1 MSGSKIP
8 FRKQMEFEYAEVQQI
23 TPMIRRVVARNP
35 SNFTFH
41 GTNTYIIGHGNVA
54 VIDPGPMI
62 EEHLEALKSALKDDT
77 VEHILV
83 THTHNDHSPG
93 AVPLREKIG
102 GQIWGAH
109 LREIVGQQRTSE
121 SIDWNFK
128 PDNVLRTGTQIVSDE
143 WTIEAI
149 ATPGHMS
156 NHMCF
161 ALKEENTLFTGDHI
175 MGWNTTI
182 VSPPDGNMRDYF
194 ESLDVCLSREE
205 EIYWPAH
212 GPEITNTKRF
222 TRAYKNHRRMREAEI
237 SKCLEKGLG
246 SVQEIV
252 ESLYYHLPTDMRG
265 AAGRSVLAHLEHMV
279 ETERAR
285 LIFNGEK
292 DGRYITI

>member
-8 FRKQMEFEYAEVQQI
+8 FKKQMEFKYAEVQQI

-62 EEHLEALKSALKDDT
+62 EEHLGALISALKDDT

-93 AVPLREKIG
+93 AVPLKEKIG
-102 GQIWGAH
+102 GHIWGAH
-109 LREIVGQQRTSE
+109 PREIAGQQRTSE

-128 PDNVLRTGTQIVSDE
+128 PDHVLRSGTQIVSDD

-182 VSPPDGNMRDYF
+182 VSPPDGSMRDYF
-194 ESLDVCLSREE
+194 QSLDVCISREE

-252 ESLYYHLPTDMRG
+252 ESLYHHLPSEMHG

-279 ETERAR
+279 ETERAK

-292 DGRYITI
+292 EGRFIKI